1 MTRGHWADLIDRM
14 TDALVTSVFIT
25 LIVINMLLLILA
37 LAALVLP

>member
-14 TDALVTSVFIT
+14 TDALVTSVFIA

-37 LAALVLP
+37 LAAVVLP